1 MNASLTTW
9 LPWVQ
14 ALGWTLLHF
23 IWQGL
28 VVGIGFGA
36 VRALLPK
43 THCHAR
49 YAAGLVALAAL
60 AAWPLATFI
69 ALQPQTSATALAI
82 ASPLLSDAGAG
93 AITDGTGVAA
103 LAPIDHLLPLL
114 VFLWSAGVMLMAA
127 RALREWRALA
137 RVAREWAQSSAELD
151 VLMTTL
157 ARRFGFLRRIRVLVS
172 PRIDTPM
179 LIGWLKPIVL
189 LPTAVALGFPQKQ
202 LELILAH
209 ELGHLRRYDHL
220 VNLAQALLETL
231 LFYHPV
237 VHWISRE
244 VRNERELCCDVLVLR
259 LTRGEPREYA
269 RTLAALEELRQ
280 PSRLALAASGGV
292 LIERV
297 RRIVGMPAPRFG
309 LDRSNPARWLLVA
322 SAFALAVTL
331 SLRIDRGDEMRY
343 VSGLTVDWLAQPAV
357 RMLPIAALTLPF
369 ERPHLR
375 LAAMAP
381 PAPAPARSSAVP
393 AAMESSPAPV
403 VVVAAPA
410 ASLEA
415 SSQRRTST
423 RDASLERHKASLT
436 VPVPAVTTAPA
447 ATTKM
452 PAVATSAT
460 PTTVSAPVPTHIVM
474 PRFPSSARNPN
485 GQVDASFRIDAGGFV
500 QDVRVS
506 SQEAGA
512 TFAQAAEHALRQ
524 WRFDPKS
531 VSADRSRLYRQSFV
545 FSPPTTQNRRSESAC
560 TQSTGTHICRSP
572 EDSAPV
578 TTLIINPPG

>member
-381 PAPAPARSSAVP
+381 PAPARSSAVP

-423 RDASLERHKASLT
+423 LDASLERHKASLT

-485 GQVDASFRIDAGGFV
+485 GQVDASFRIDASGFV

-545 FSPPTTQNRRSESAC
+545 FSPPTTQNRRSESSC

>member
-69 ALQPQTSATALAI
+69 ALQPQSSATALAI

-137 RVAREWAQSSAELD
+137 RVAREWAQSSDELD

-309 LDRSNPARWLLVA
+309 LDRSNPERWVLVA

-381 PAPAPARSSAVP
+381 PASAPARSSAVP

-403 VVVAAPA
+403 VVVAPA
-410 ASLEA
+410 ASHEA
-415 SSQRRTST
+415 SSQRRAST
-423 RDASLERHKASLT
+423 LDASLERHKASLT

-485 GQVDASFRIDAGGFV
+485 GQVDASFRIDASGFV

-524 WRFDPKS
+524 WRFDPKT
-531 VSADRSRLYRQSFV
+531 VSADRSHLYRQSFV
-545 FSPPTTQNRRSESAC
+545 FSPPTTQNRRSENSC